1 MRFSKT
7 MLALFAAISLAFSSV
22 GFADKSDAKGKQ
34 KIEKHEKYKNGSN
47 KGKSAR
53 DDQDKDSPPDEA
65 DDEAGL
71 NTSERDAL
79 ADLILEHEYGF
90 TKNASPDGASQA
102 KKQKQLPPGLQKK
115 LARGGSLPPG
125 WEMKLVR
132 GEVLDRDIYDQ
143 AERLPDEL
151 LKRITGRD
159 DAVELLRV
167 GDRILRVAEGR
178 GTILDVIDLTDRA
191 LGLME

>member
-1 MRFSKT
+1 MRFSKIIV
-7 MLALFAAISLAFSSV
+7 ALFATIALAFSTV

-34 KIEKHEKYKNGSN
+34 KLEKHEKYKNGSS
-47 KGKSAR
+47 KGKSTN
-53 DDQDKDSPPDEA
+53 DDQGKDTHPDEA
-65 DDEAGL
+65 DDRAGL
-71 NTSERDAL
+71 NTRERDAL
-79 ADLILEHEYGF
+79 ADLILEQEYGF
-90 TKNASPDGASQA
+90 SKSASPDGASNA

-132 GEVLDRDIYDQ
+132 GEVLDREIYDQ